1 MVIGL
6 TGPNAS
12 GKGEAALYIK
22 SKGFIYHS
30 LSDILRE
37 EAQRLG
43 IQPLRENLIDLG
55 NELRRKNSASY
66 LALCT
71 IKKLSEKEDH
81 IVDSIR
87 NPSEIEALR
96 KVNAFLLIGIDA
108 PVEMR
113 FRRSLKR
120 QRPGDAQTLA
130 EFIEKEEKENKN
142 DSENQQLKKC
152 LDMADTVIVNNS
164 SIEDFH
170 RRIDAAIKQI
180 KPRKK

>member
-43 IQPLRENLIDLG
+43 IEPLRENLIDLG

-66 LALCT
+66 LATCA
-71 IKKLSEKEDH
+71 IEKLSEEDH

-113 FRRSLKR
+113 FERSLKR

-130 EFIEKEEKENKN
+130 EFIKKEKRENKN

-152 LDMADTVIVNNS
+152 MGIADTVIINNS

-170 RRIDAAIKQI
+170 GRIDAAIKQI